1 MSFFKSR
8 FLTTALTLL
17 TASLAQPLLA
27 RNPNVVLVFIDDMG
41 YADIGPFGAKGYETP
56 HLDRLAARGVAFT
69 RTRVSPRKEL
79 PLLAQKALGAARFT
93 YVQENETN
101 DGTMTTTWRVIP
113 DVLSDKVKCSGV
125 SRVVDVPGGCE
136 RIIEGELTVSIPFV
150 GGTIEKHVM
159 EQLERSYAR
168 GADVAR
174 EFLARAANA

>member
-1 MSFFKSR
+1 MKIHISHR
-8 FLTTALTLL
+8 FS
-17 TASLAQPLLA
+17 ASARQYWDATRDPAYDAQLGRAAEVDFTVLAKEDRGA
-27 RNPNVVLVFIDDMG
+27 VA
-41 YADIGPFGAKGYETP
+41 YA
-56 HLDRLAARGVAFT
+56 

-125 SRVVDVPGGCE
+125 SRVIDVPGGCE

-174 EFLARAANA
+174 EFLARASNA